1 MGKLAFIEIC
11 FILGTT
17 SLGNFMNFRESSPL
31 VLLLFQFFFFE
42 KRNRTLGRIIS
53 FSKSNKRVTASQIK
67 PI

>member
-31 VLLLFQFFFFE
+31 VLLLFQFFFLKKE
-42 KRNRTLGRIIS
+42 TELWGES
-53 FSKSNKRVTASQIK
+53 
-67 PI
+67 